1 MAKAMSHP
9 LRRRLLMAYADRVA
23 SPRELAEEFAEPL
36 NAVSYHTQHLL
47 RNGLLEL
54 VRTEKRRGATKHYY
68 RGLARDEVYDV
79 EWVALPDPVRHGI
92 ADTVLEAIW
101 QDLVQAQAGGGL
113 QAAGV
118 HLARTSLELDAQAW
132 DQLSALLRDVGAAA
146 LELQA
151 ESRTRSPEGG
161 RRHSILALVHFPLA
175 D

>member
-1 MAKAMSHP
+1 
-9 LRRRLLMAYADRVA
+9 MAYADRVA
-23 SPRELAEEFAEPL
+23 SPRELSEEFGEPL

-68 RGLARDEVYDV
+68 RGLARDEVYDD
-79 EWVALPDPVRHGI
+79 EWVALPEPVRHGI

-101 QDLVQAQAGGGL
+101 HDLVQGQAGGGL
-113 QAAGV
+113 EAAGV

-132 DQLSALLRDVGAAA
+132 EQLSALLRDVGATA

-151 ESRTRSPEGG
+151 ESRSRSAEGA
-161 RRHSILALVHFPLA
+161 RRRSVLALLHFPLA